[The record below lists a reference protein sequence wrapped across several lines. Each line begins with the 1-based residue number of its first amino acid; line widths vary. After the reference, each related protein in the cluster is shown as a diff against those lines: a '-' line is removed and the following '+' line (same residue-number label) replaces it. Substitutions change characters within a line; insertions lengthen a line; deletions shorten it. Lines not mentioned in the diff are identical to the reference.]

1 MLYWVAK
8 QYQTCFSMF
17 DVVLILSNTI
27 EEGFQTEKCLIMFG
41 RQTFPFRQ
49 GLRSSKLRALVDAK
63 FKIPFP
69 GVTAL
74 RPDRES
80 AVKFPCGF
88 SPSFLNECQSEA
100 TRESES

>member
-17 DVVLILSNTI
+17 DVVQILSNTI
-27 EEGFQTEKCLIMFG
+27 EEGLQTEKSLIMFD

-49 GLRSSKLRALVDAK
+49 SLRSSKLGALVDAK
-63 FKIPFP
+63 FKIHFP

-80 AVKFPCGF
+80 AVKFPCGL

-100 TRESES
+100 KSESES